1 MLIEDLIK
9 VPSAAIVN
17 SILPKQDIFDA
28 TKMNK
33 SDRDYFVR
41 YVKQIR
47 WLYKFDDAS
56 IRIKPYEDE
65 EKTYLEAELIS
76 IKLKKEFQDYNHNT
90 GNYHRFDARLDRIV
104 DILLRFIPYPIL
116 LCAEFN
122 DEIKFYVSHISD
134 SKLDYDKITLD
145 ELINTEW
152 INTNEMDGFDIEL
165 IDKLQIDNLDKTN
178 VYTFYD
184 DIVTAIIQ
192 YNGSK
197 EVGQSVTLTKEEIQE
212 IMDKIKSLE
221 REISNLKIK
230 IRRENNFN
238 EKVELNVKI
247 NGLLNE
253 IKKLQGELKNDGV

>member
-17 SILPKQDIFDA
+17 SILPKQDIFEA
-28 TKMNK
+28 TGMTK
-33 SDRDYFVR
+33 SDKDYFVR

-56 IRIKPYEDE
+56 VRINPFVNDE
-65 EKTYLEAELIS
+65 KSYLEAELIS
-76 IKLKKEFQDYNHNT
+76 IKLKKEFQEYNHNT
-90 GNYHRFDARLDRIV
+90 GNFHRFDARLDRIV

-122 DEIKFYVSHISD
+122 DEIKFYVSHISE
-134 SKLDYDKITLD
+134 SKSDYDKITLD
-145 ELINTEW
+145 ELIYTDW
-152 INTNEMDGFDIEL
+152 IDVTNLDGFDEEL

-178 VYTFYD
+178 VFTFYD

-197 EVGQSVTLTKEEIQE
+197 EVGQEVTLNSDEIQK
-212 IMDKIKSLE
+212 IMDDIKVLE
-221 REISNLKIK
+221 RKIADLRVA
-230 IRRENNFN
+230 IRREDNFN
-238 EKVELNVKI
+238 KKMDYNIQIKELQM
-247 NGLLNE
+247 E
-253 IKKLQGELKNDGV
+253 IKLLQEELK

>member
-9 VPSAAIVN
+9 VPDAAVVN
-17 SILPKQDIFDA
+17 SILPKQDIFNE
-28 TKMNK
+28 TGMNRFDK
-33 SDRDYFVR
+33 DYFVR
-41 YVKQIR
+41 YIKQIR
-47 WLYKFDDAS
+47 WLYKFNDDT
-56 IRIKPYEDE
+56 IRINPYETE
-65 EKTYLEAELIS
+65 EKSYLEAEVIG
-76 IKLKKEFQDYNHNT
+76 IKLKKEFQEYNHNT

-122 DEIKFYVSHISD
+122 DEIKFYVSHISE
-134 SKLDYDKITLD
+134 SKLDHDKITLD

-152 INTNEMDGFDIEL
+152 INTKEMDNFDMEL
-165 IDKLQIDNLDKTN
+165 IEKLQIASLDKTN

-197 EVGQSVTLTKEEIQE
+197 EVGQSVSLNKEEIQQ
-212 IMDKIKSLE
+212 IMDKIKSIE

-230 IRRENNFN
+230 IRRANNFN
-238 EKVELNVKI
+238 EKVELNIKI
-247 NGLLNE
+247 NGLQEE
-253 IKKLQGELKNDGV
+253 IKNLQGELKHERI

>member
-1 MLIEDLIK
+1 MIIEDLIK
-9 VPSAAIVN
+9 VPDAAIVN

-28 TKMNK
+28 TEMNK
-33 SDRDYFVR
+33 SDKDYFVR

-56 IRIKPYEDE
+56 IRIKPYEDDD
-65 EKTYLEAELIS
+65 KSYLEAELIS
-76 IKLKKEFQDYNHNT
+76 IKLKREFQEYNHNT

-122 DEIKFYVSHISD
+122 DEIKFYVSHISE
-134 SKLDYDKITLD
+134 SKSDFDKITLD
-145 ELINTEW
+145 ELIYTDW
-152 INTNEMDGFDIEL
+152 IDVNDLDAFDEEL
-165 IDKLQIDNLDKTN
+165 INKLQIDNLDKTN

-197 EVGQSVTLTKEEIQE
+197 EVGQEVTLSSDEIQK
-212 IMDKIKSLE
+212 IMDDIKVLE
-221 REISNLKIK
+221 REIADLRVK
-230 IRRENNFN
+230 IRRADGFN
-238 EKVELNVKI
+238 ERLEYNIKI
-247 NGLLNE
+247 NQLQTE
-253 IKKLQGELKNDGV
+253 IKILQEDLK